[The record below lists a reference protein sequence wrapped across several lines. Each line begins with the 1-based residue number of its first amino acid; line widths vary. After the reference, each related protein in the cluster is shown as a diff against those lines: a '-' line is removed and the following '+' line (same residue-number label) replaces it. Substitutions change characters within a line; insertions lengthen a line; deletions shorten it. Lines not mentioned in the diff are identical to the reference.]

1 MILFLI
7 YSLFVLLFGVLLGFL
22 IGRQNPIFAAKTA
35 LELEAA
41 YEAAKRKLG
50 LKP

>member
-1 MILFLI
+1 MIALTFFTLCI
-7 YSLFVLLFGVLLGFL
+7 GVLLGFF
-22 IGRQNPIFAAKTA
+22 IGRKNPIFAAKTA
-35 LELEAA
+35 VELDAA